1 MSTPDSSSAPGVPV
15 CYRHPDRETYI
26 RCARCDRPICPDC
39 MTSAS
44 VGFQCPEC
52 IDEGRKSVRE
62 VRTRLGAKVPTKP
75 YITYSLI
82 VASLV
87 GFGLQYLGGFDSMI
101 LEYGMLPIAIADGNE
116 YYRLI
121 TSMFL
126 HGSLLHIGFNML
138 VLWSLGPS
146 IENLL
151 GHLRYATL
159 YLLAGLGG
167 SVASFWFTGV
177 VTPSIGASG
186 AIYGLFGAWVVIGR
200 RLNLDLT
207 QVVGLI
213 AINLVIGFVVP
224 NVDWRA
230 HLGGLVTGAVVAAV
244 FAYAPRGGRT
254 AVQIAGV
261 VVVLALLVAATVV
274 RDAAISS
281 DPAVQD
287 LLAQY
292 GQYWKNLDNGLGG

>member
-1 MSTPDSSSAPGVPV
+1 MSTPDPSSAPGVPV

-26 RCARCDRPICPDC
+26 RCAHCDRPICPDC

-52 IDEGRKSVRE
+52 IAEGRKTVRE

-75 YITYSLI
+75 YVTYSLI
-82 VASLV
+82 VASLI

-101 LEYGMLPIAIADGNE
+101 AEYGMLPIAIADGNE

-151 GHLRYATL
+151 GHVRYATL

-167 SVASFWFTGV
+167 SVASFWFTGIL
-177 VTPSIGASG
+177 TPSIGASG

-200 RLNLDLT
+200 KLNLDLT
-207 QVVGLI
+207 QVLGLI

-244 FAYAPRGGRT
+244 FAYAPRTGRT
-254 AVQIAGV
+254 AVQLVGVIAV
-261 VVVLALLVAATVV
+261 VAVLVAATIA
-274 RDAAISS
+274 RDAAITA
-281 DPAVQD
+281 DPAAQ
-287 LLAQY
+287 LFLEQY
-292 GQYWKNLDNGLGG
+292 GQFWKNLDSGLGS

>member
-1 MSTPDSSSAPGVPV
+1 
-15 CYRHPDRETYI
+15 
-26 RCARCDRPICPDC
+26 

-44 VGFQCPEC
+44 VGFHCPEC
-52 IDEGRKSVRE
+52 IADAQASVRP
-62 VRTRLGAKVPTKP
+62 VKSRLGAKVPTKP
-75 YITYSLI
+75 YVTYSLI
-82 VASLV
+82 AASLV
-87 GFGLQYLGGFDSMI
+87 GFGLQYLGGFDSI
-101 LEYGMLPIAIADGNE
+101 VYEYGMLPIAIADGNE

-151 GHLRYATL
+151 GHLRYTTL

-167 SVASFWFTGV
+167 SVASFWFSGV

-213 AINLVIGFVVP
+213 VINLVIGFIVP

-230 HLGGLVTGAVVAAV
+230 HLGGLVTGALVAAV
-244 FAYAPRGGRT
+244 FAYAPRSGRN
-254 AVQIAGV
+254 AVQLIG
-261 VVVLALLVAATVV
+261 VLAILGILVAAIVV
-274 RDAAISS
+274 RDAAITA
-281 DPAVQD
+281 DPSVQAF
-287 LLAQY
+287 LQEY
-292 GQYWKNLDNGLGG
+292 GQFWKNLDTGLG

>member
-1 MSTPDSSSAPGVPV
+1 MSTPDPISAPGVPV

-26 RCARCDRPICPDC
+26 RCAHCDRPICPDC

-52 IDEGRKSVRE
+52 VAEAKAEARPIRS
-62 VRTRLGAKVPTKP
+62 RLGAKVPTKP
-75 YITYSLI
+75 YVTYTLI
-82 VASLV
+82 AASVV

-101 LEYGMLPIAIADGNE
+101 YEYGMLPIAIADGNE

-151 GHLRYATL
+151 GHLRYGTL

-177 VTPSIGASG
+177 LTPSIGASG

-207 QVVGLI
+207 QVLGLI
-213 AINLVIGFVVP
+213 AINIVIGFIVP

-230 HLGGLVTGAVVAAV
+230 HLGGLVTGAIVAAIFV
-244 FAYAPRGGRT
+244 YAPVRGRT
-254 AVQIAGV
+254 AVQVVGVLV
-261 VVVLALLVAATVV
+261 VVALLVAATVV
-274 RDAAISS
+274 RDAAITA
-281 DPAVQD
+281 DPAVQAV
-287 LLAQY
+287 LETY
-292 GQYWKNLDNGLGG
+292 GQFWKNLDPQLG